1 MAGGLSLKVLLQLQK
16 QQFDQGIK
24 SVKKSLES
32 LGATIKRVS
41 ALVVGG
47 LGLVSLA
54 RNLKETA
61 IQLSVAKASL
71 ENVSDSL
78 IEAGDNFEFLKRIS
92 NEYGQDLV
100 VLTQSFAKFRAA
112 AGYAGVSLEEIKHI
126 YEALTRAAG
135 AYHLSAEQT
144 YLVMVAVEQ
153 MFSKGKVT
161 AEELRR
167 QLGNSL
173 PGAFG
178 IMAEAAGRA
187 GVTMHGTTGELE
199 KAMKAGKVLAK
210 DVLPEF
216 ANILN
221 EKTEFANFD
230 SLQSSINRFSNAWTM
245 FVERINFDS
254 FLQGIVDFGR
264 KALNFFNENLQGI
277 KQLLISVFAG
287 IASTKIFNK
296 IKASGDAAFNSLKAK
311 MAETAIKERELNS
324 DLAKLSAQLN
334 NLNSGKIKNITT
346 DLSAAEAKAAG
357 LDASIVKMLTDLE
370 RDGQKVHKYTIT
382 NADAQRLLS
391 YRIKETNGQIAKT
404 SAEYQ
409 RLSAQA
415 ATSTSFMQRGVLALK
430 NAFISLKASIKS
442 ALSAT
447 LAGALIGALMSA
459 LSYLGQRIKQ
469 SFEEVKTKWQEV
481 NEELEN
487 SLSSTYAE
495 VEQVKDLAKI
505 LQDVSRTE
513 EEREGI
519 LDELNRRLGLGE
531 GELLTMKST
540 AEEIDAAIEN
550 WATNIIAAAK
560 KMGMLQ
566 KIGQLAAENVTAEA
580 EIERL
585 KGLPEYKQT
594 STRNV
599 AGQVGGHIV
608 NKSKGAEGQ
617 ETLTKAAEDIDRKIA
632 AQEKKIADNEKVIE
646 KLNEAVDEINETL
659 PYTPDN
665 NNDGGEDK
673 TKDKFKD
680 ALDDYKK
687 SVHEL
692 ENQFNAGAITEEEY
706 ADELDKLTDKTYK
719 AITAFDDFNDRAK
732 ALGREYVSL
741 VETISG
747 NFKLGNMKK
756 ALEKEFEERQKF
768 IDKKLDEFL
777 EKERTYQESVA
788 ELNEEGLPNKPSKE
802 TGFFAYKDGLD
813 DTLRGYAKDA
823 SDYVKE
829 LEKLRDKL
837 LKLQK
842 DYPLQFDLGEKLQE
856 VVKLLKEASI
866 EADALTDAANFAE
879 LAKDIEKL
887 NIELEKNGWE
897 TYSKGIVGG
906 FSSIHSSM
914 EKIAEVLEGDDWK
927 DSALKEMFDD
937 ISDALTILE
946 AFNNIVE
953 TINSSLQVFNSLT
966 KTQQELDQAS
976 IAITQLKTGTK
987 VEGLAAETVAEQ
999 VSAAATQSSE
1009 AAKQAAIQ
1017 STTTAL
1023 AGQAVAGAAASQ
1035 ASIPFV
1041 GPLLAA
1047 AAVAG
1052 IIALL
1057 SYGISKF
1064 ANGGFVGGNSYSGD
1078 NQLVRANSGEMIL
1091 NPAQQRNLLSFVNG
1105 RTGNGGGKVEF
1116 EIRGDRLRGVLNNY
1130 ESKRRG

>member
-54 RNLKETA
+54 RNLKETS
-61 IQLSVAKASL
+61 IQLSVAQASL
-71 ENVSDSL
+71 ENVSKSM
-78 IEAGDNFEFLKRIS
+78 EETGDNIDFLKRIS
-92 NEYGQDLV
+92 NEYGQDLL
-100 VLTQSFAKFRAA
+100 VLMQSFAKFRAA
-112 AGYAGVSLEEIKHI
+112 AGYAGVSLEEIRHI

-216 ANILN
+216 ANVLN
-221 EKTEFANFD
+221 EVTEGANFD
-230 SLQSSINRFSNAWTM
+230 SLQSSINRFSNAWTI
-245 FVERINFDS
+245 FTEKTGFDKL
-254 FLQGIVDFGR
+254 LQKLVDFGS
-264 KALNFFNENLQGI
+264 KALKFLGDNLHTI
-277 KQLLISVFAG
+277 KQLFISVIAG
-287 IASTKIFNK
+287 VSFTKLFNK
-296 IKASGDAAFNSLKAK
+296 IKASGDAAFNSLKAN
-311 MAETAIKERELNS
+311 MAETAIKERELIAQLEKYN
-324 DLAKLSAQLN
+324 AQLN
-334 NLNSGKIKNITT
+334 GLNSGKIKSITT
-346 DLSAAEAKAAG
+346 DLSSAEASSAG
-357 LDASIVKMLTDLE
+357 LDASIVKMLKDLE
-370 RDGQKVHKYTIT
+370 RDGQSAHRVTLS
-382 NADAQRLLS
+382 NADAQMLLAF
-391 YRIKETNGQIAKT
+391 RIKNTNEQIAIT
-404 SAEYQ
+404 GAEYQ
-409 RLSAQA
+409 RLSVKA
-415 ATSTSFMQRGVLALK
+415 AASTGIFSRSILALR
-430 NAFISLKASIKS
+430 NAFIALRASIRA
-442 ALSAT
+442 ALSST
-447 LAGALIGALMSA
+447 LIGLIATGI
-459 LSYLGQRIKQ
+459 SYLIQKVIELVSTTDEVYEDWAQIKGQIEGSLSSVYTQ
-469 SFEEVKTKWQEV
+469 IEEVKNLQKLLEDTTKTESERKKIIDAI
-481 NEELEN
+481 NKKLGLEKGEM
-487 SLSSTYAE
+487 LTLKSTAQDIGDAIQKWSTNILNAAKKAALLNRIGE
-495 VEQVKDLAKI
+495 ITAKI
-505 LQDVSRTE
+505 LE
-513 EEREGI
+513 E
-519 LDELNRRLGLGE
+519 
-531 GELLTMKST
+531 
-540 AEEIDAAIEN
+540 
-550 WATNIIAAAK
+550 
-560 KMGMLQ
+560 
-566 KIGQLAAENVTAEA
+566 EA
-580 EIERL
+580 EIEEI
-585 KGLPEYKQT
+585 KGSGVIG
-594 STRNV
+594 STKNV
-599 AGQVGGHIV
+599 PISVGGRYGGM
-608 NKSKGAEGQ
+608 SKHESGESKDAKKRVSDLEKQ
-617 ETLTKAAEDIDRKIA
+617 KNIYKAA
-632 AQEKKIADNEKVIE
+632 IE
-646 KLNEAVDEINETL
+646 KMQKEIQKIDD
-659 PYTPDN
+659 DN
-665 NNDGGEDK
+665 DDNKKPKN
-673 TKDKFKD
+673 KFKEV
-680 ALDDYKK
+680 LDDYKK

-732 ALGREYVSL
+732 ALGSEYVSL
-741 VETISG
+741 IETISG
-747 NFKLGNMKK
+747 NFQMGNMKK
-756 ALEKEFEERQKF
+756 ALEKQFEERQKF

-777 EKERTYQESVA
+777 EKERTYQESVS
-788 ELNEEGLPNKPSKE
+788 ELNEEGMPVKPSKE

-823 SDYVKE
+823 KDYVKE
-829 LEKLRDKL
+829 LEKFRDKL
-837 LKLQK
+837 LKLQN
-842 DYPLQFDLGEKLQE
+842 DYPLQFDLGDKLQE
-856 VVKLLKEASI
+856 VVRLLKEASI

-937 ISDALTILE
+937 ISDALSILE

-976 IAITQLKTGTK
+976 IAMTQLKTGTK

-1009 AAKQAAIQ
+1009 AAKQTAINA
-1017 STTTAL
+1017 TTSEL
-1023 AGQAVAGAAASQ
+1023 AKQAVVGAAASQ
-1035 ASIPFV
+1035 ASIPFA